1 MVESR
6 KPHHDNCAEIPRLL
20 DEIVSARRSAYF
32 RNTKTPIRRLRE
44 LVCPVR
50 HNAVRFACIDIPVQ
64 EKPMARAN
72 SPTRNARLEA
82 RITAEQKEL
91 IERAA
96 AYEGR
101 SVSDFVVA
109 TVQQAAKDVVQ
120 EHELLRLNKSQSRT
134 FVETLLNPP
143 EPNEALQQAAAE
155 YRRDVVSR

>member
-1 MVESR
+1 
-6 KPHHDNCAEIPRLL
+6 
-20 DEIVSARRSAYF
+20 
-32 RNTKTPIRRLRE
+32 
-44 LVCPVR
+44 
-50 HNAVRFACIDIPVQ
+50 
-64 EKPMARAN
+64 MARAN
-72 SPTRNARLEA
+72 SPTRSARLEA

-109 TVQQAAKDVVQ
+109 TVQQAAKDIVQ
-120 EHELLRLNKSQSRT
+120 ERELLRLNKSQSRA

-143 EPNEALQQAAAE
+143 EPNDALQQAAAE